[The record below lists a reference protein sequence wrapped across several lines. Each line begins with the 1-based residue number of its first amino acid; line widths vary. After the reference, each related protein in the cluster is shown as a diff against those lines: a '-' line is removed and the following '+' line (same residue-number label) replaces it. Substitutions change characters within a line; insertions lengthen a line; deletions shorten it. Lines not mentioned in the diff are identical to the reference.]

1 MTARVLVVDDEP
13 AIRELCRVN
22 LELDGHEV
30 LEAGTGEEALEV
42 VARERPDLVFLD
54 IMLPGIDGWEVLR
67 RLKED
72 AATAPVPVVL
82 LTARTSEDDQILGWT
97 GGILDYLGKP
107 FEPRV
112 LGECVARALAPRD
125 PEEEAAQRRR
135 ILDRL
140 ATAQELRA
148 RPWR

>member
-1 MTARVLVVDDEP
+1 VTARVLVVDDEP

-30 LEAGTGEEALEV
+30 LEAGTGEEALEIA
-42 VARERPDLVFLD
+42 ARERLDLVFLD
-54 IMLPGIDGWEVLR
+54 VMLPGIDGWEVLR
-67 RLKED
+67 RLKD
-72 AATAPVPVVL
+72 DPATAPIAVVL

-112 LGECVARALAPRD
+112 LGECVTRALEPRD
-125 PEEEAAQRRR
+125 PEDEEAHRRR

-148 RPWR
+148 RSWR